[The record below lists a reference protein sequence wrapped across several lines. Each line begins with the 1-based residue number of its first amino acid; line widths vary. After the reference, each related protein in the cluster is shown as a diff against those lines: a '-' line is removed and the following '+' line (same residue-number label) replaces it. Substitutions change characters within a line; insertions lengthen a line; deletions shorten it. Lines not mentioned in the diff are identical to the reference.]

1 LKPWQH
7 EQWWIPQASAEFVA
21 ALEDVLDLYAQ
32 PYDPA
37 RPVVCLDEKPVVLH
51 AAARPSRPAAPGQ
64 VERRAYEYVRQGT
77 AAVFVLVEP
86 LGGWRHY
93 APGERRTAQDYAA
106 LLRYLADTVYPDA
119 HVIRLV
125 QDNLNTHGPAA
136 LYGAFPPAQAHRL
149 RQRFEF
155 HPTPKHGSWLN
166 MAAIEISILARGC
179 LSRACPDRS
188 GHALPPRRRLGSRAQ
203 RRATRHY
210 LAVYDGSRSRT
221 LASALPRSENQ
232 TGLSTRLGARGRPT
246 WTLAVWSSIQRSGS
260 FCTLA

>member
-1 LKPWQH
+1 MKPWQH
-7 EQWWIPQASAEFVA
+7 EQWCIPQASAEFVA
-21 ALEDVLDLYAQ
+21 AMEDVLDLYAQ

-51 AAARPSRPAAPGQ
+51 TEARPSRPAAPGQ
-64 VERRAYEYVRQGT
+64 VERRDYEYVRQGT

-93 APGERRTAQDYAA
+93 APGERRTAQDYATQ
-106 LLRYLADTVYPDA
+106 LRYLADTVYPDA

-136 LYGAFPPAQAHRL
+136 LYGAFPPEEAHRL

-166 MAAIEISILARGC
+166 MAEIEISILARGC
-179 LSRACPDRS
+179 LSRACPDLDTLCHRAA
-188 GHALPPRRRLGSRAQ
+188 ALEAERNAAQ
-203 RRATRHY
+203 RAITWQFTTVQAR
-210 LAVYDGSRSRT
+210 
-221 LASALPRSENQ
+221 E
-232 TGLSTRLGARGRPT
+232 RLHRLYPDPKT
-246 WTLAVWSSIQRSGS
+246 KLD
-260 FCTLA
+260 